1 MRNLLVILIFIPS
14 ITMAD
19 SSLPI
24 RERIKWADENKCTIS
39 IDREMFPFIPF
50 LAATYNEKG
59 VNNIKVKEKI
69 SSAVARGCDVNSI
82 DQAGL
87 SALNVGILFDQPDI
101 VKLMLSLGANP
112 KLTIKS
118 ESGQLSGLDSLGFVE
133 KLSSLKKPR
142 KEIEALIRQKV

>member
-1 MRNLLVILIFIPS
+1 MFSKPAQLETAIRQRILPRLAGLSAKTKLEFG
-14 ITMAD
+14 
-19 SSLPI
+19 
-24 RERIKWADENKCTIS
+24 
-39 IDREMFPFIPF
+39 

-142 KEIEALIRQKV
+142 KEIEALIRQKI